1 MLVSHGYKIENI
13 RTFNRTVI
21 VNTIRAEGAV
31 SKAKIARLTG
41 ISVPTVNRQFEEL
54 LREGLI
60 CQVKNNFDRGKGRP
74 GELFEFNG
82 KSHFVIGIDLA
93 YPNIRGM
100 IADLSGTIH
109 TELTEPVEKGNGDE
123 NYRRLLS
130 LIERLQNETDVE
142 RSKIYGIGLGIGGIV
157 DHKNGIVLQS
167 AMMGWENFPLAKLLF
182 KETGF
187 TLFLDNDVNLA
198 TIGEYGFGL
207 GQGLSNLACV
217 TLGTRVLCGL
227 VLDGELYRGSN
238 YNSGRIDNFIPAFD
252 FPQQTNHPDLETQ
265 GIMERL
271 VSSPNI
277 LRKGRIFL
285 ERNDPGNAASLEDP
299 KQVYQAAGVGEPWA
313 VEIIETIVPPLAL
326 MFSNISSLLDLEM
339 IIITGRVADE
349 SQVLIPMITDYLKK
363 KSLRVPNIKSSK
375 LGSKDTVLGAVML
388 VYMGI
393 LHNW

>member
-207 GQGLSNLACV
+207 GQGLSNLAC
-217 TLGTRVLCGL
+217 
-227 VLDGELYRGSN
+227 
-238 YNSGRIDNFIPAFD
+238 
-252 FPQQTNHPDLETQ
+252 
-265 GIMERL
+265 ERL
-271 VSSPNI
+271 GRVCCADWCLMENFTAVPIIIVEELTISSPLLIFHNRPTI
-277 LRKGRIFL
+277 PIWKHKGLWKGWCPLQIFY
-285 ERNDPGNAASLEDP
+285 G
-299 KQVYQAAGVGEPWA
+299 KA
-313 VEIIETIVPPLAL
+313 V
-326 MFSNISSLLDLEM
+326 FSWKEMILEM
-339 IIITGRVADE
+339 QLPLKTQNKFTRQLGLENHGR
-349 SQVLIPMITDYLKK
+349 
-363 KSLRVPNIKSSK
+363 
-375 LGSKDTVLGAVML
+375 
-388 VYMGI
+388 
-393 LHNW
+393 